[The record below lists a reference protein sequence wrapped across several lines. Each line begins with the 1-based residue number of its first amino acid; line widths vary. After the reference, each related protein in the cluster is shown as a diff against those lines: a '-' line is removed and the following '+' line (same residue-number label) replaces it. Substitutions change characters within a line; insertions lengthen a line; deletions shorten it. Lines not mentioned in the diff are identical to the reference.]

1 MRIEQATAFLYSL
14 KPQGIRF
21 GLENTRLVLDKL
33 KALQPDFEVIHI
45 AGSNGKGST
54 AAFLD
59 GMLQNENYRVGLY
72 TSPHLVHFRERF
84 RVNGVPVADDDIVQ
98 AMQLLLQEGLELD
111 PAEVAD
117 WVEREDLERK
127 MASGSW
133 YHQRGG
139 ASEFC
144 RLTFFEC
151 TTILAILLF
160 QARQVDLA
168 ILEVGM
174 GGRLDATNVL
184 TPLVSVITPIH
195 LEHTAWLGD
204 TLAAIA
210 GEKAGIIKP
219 KIPVVC
225 ARQADEAMQVIE
237 TVSAENQAPLYVL
250 GRDFDCQGDWRQAS
264 FRAAGRT
271 IGPVR
276 LGLAGE
282 HQVGNAATAVG
293 CLPILKSRG
302 WEVSEQ
308 AAIEGLRHVSW
319 PARFERLGERGEWIL
334 DGAHN
339 PDGARA
345 LAAVVRDIFGD
356 ERVRLVF
363 GVLED
368 KKVDEM
374 LAALGGVASSVD
386 LVRPTDARGRD
397 PNELTTLVAGKVE
410 VHESVKDAMSRL
422 AGAAGPP
429 ILITGSLTVVG
440 EARIWLQEKGYLGKE
455 MPCLN

>member
-33 KALQPDFEVIHI
+33 GVLQPDFEVVHI

-59 GMLQNENYRVGLY
+59 GMLRKENYQVGLY
-72 TSPHLVHFRERF
+72 TSPHLNHYRERF
-84 RVNGVPVADDDIVQ
+84 RVNGIPVADDEIVE
-98 AMQLLLQEGLELD
+98 ATRLLLQKGLELD
-111 PAEVAD
+111 PAEVTD
-117 WVEREDLERK
+117 WVDREEMVRK
-127 MASGSW
+127 MASGTW
-133 YHQRGG
+133 YHRRGG

-151 TTILAILLF
+151 TTILAVLLF
-160 QARQVDLA
+160 QAKQVDLA
-168 ILEVGM
+168 IMEVGM

-184 TPLVSVITPIH
+184 SPLVSVITPIH
-195 LEHTAWLGD
+195 LEHTSWLGE
-204 TLAAIA
+204 TLALIA

-219 KIPVVC
+219 EIPVVC
-225 ARQADEAMQVIE
+225 ARQADEARQVIE
-237 TVSAENQAPLYVL
+237 TVSAELKAPLHVL
-250 GRDFDCQGDWRQAS
+250 GRDFECQGDWRQAS
-264 FRAAGRT
+264 FRAADRT

-293 CLPILKSRG
+293 CLPILKSCG
-302 WEVSEQ
+302 WEVGEQ
-308 AAIEGLRHVSW
+308 AATKGLRLVSW
-319 PARFERLGERGEWIL
+319 PARFERLGEQGQWIL

-339 PDGARA
+339 PDGAQA
-345 LAAVVRDIFGD
+345 LAGVVRDVFGD

-368 KKVDEM
+368 KRVDDM
-374 LAALGGVASSVD
+374 LTALDAVASSVD
-386 LVRPTDARGRD
+386 LVRPADARGRD
-397 PNELTTLVAGKVE
+397 PNELRMLVDGSAI
-410 VHESVKDAMSRL
+410 VHESVTVALSRL
-422 AGAAGPP
+422 EAAPGPP
-429 ILITGSLTVVG
+429 VLITGSLTVVG
-440 EARIWLQEKGYLGKE
+440 EARSWLQDKGYSVQE
-455 MPCLN
+455 MPP